1 MGVVYF
7 AGTGPGDPAL
17 IPLRGAELLRRADR
31 VLAATPLSPRL
42 LDHVADPGVVEV
54 GDDIESRL
62 VAAAEECPIVVRLIA
77 GDPFR
82 SAAAISE
89 MEALRAVGVRF
100 EVITAPSRLFAAPG
114 FAGVPLLAENSSA
127 GVAFA
132 TLGSSC
138 EGTDRDTPDMP
149 QDVLKAYADLLAA
162 GGTLVL
168 GETAVRSAEERED
181 SAAHVP
187 EVLERLLGAGFNG
200 EAPAVRIVNPGTPAQ
215 RVSRGRMAELLAES
229 EPPRGSSVL
238 VLGEAAR
245 PGADLSWFEQRPL
258 LGRTVVVTRPRGQAR
273 ELSVELTD
281 LGAVAEEFPTI
292 AIRPPGDPEPLREA
306 VRNVRSY
313 DWVVFTST
321 NGVDRFWEELL
332 HAGSDSRA
340 LGGARVACIGPGTA
354 AAVER
359 HGIRPDV
366 IPDTYVAEE
375 LAAAIAAE
383 GPLDDL
389 RILLPRAAVARPVL
403 PERLQAL
410 GARVDEVEAY
420 RAVPDTEGADRMRN
434 LIRSSAID
442 AITFTA
448 SSTVANF
455 VDAIGRAAILESARP
470 VIAAIG
476 PITAATARERGLPVD
491 VVANEHTIPGLVE
504 ALVAHFGGV
513 VFRGASG

>member
-31 VLAATPLSPRL
+31 VLAATPLPPRL

-54 GDDIESRL
+54 GDDLESRL

-82 SAAAISE
+82 SAAAVSE
-89 MEALRAVGVRF
+89 MEALRAAGVRF

-114 FAGVPLLAENSSA
+114 FAGVPLLAENSPA

-132 TLGSSC
+132 TLGSSS
-138 EGTDRDTPDMP
+138 ERAERDTPDMS
-149 QDVLKAYADLLAA
+149 QDVLTVHADLLAA

-168 GETAVRSAEERED
+168 GETAVQGA
-181 SAAHVP
+181 
-187 EVLERLLGAGFNG
+187 EVLKRLLSAGFDG

-229 EPPRGSSVL
+229 EPPRASSVL

-245 PGADLSWFEQRPL
+245 RGADLSWFEQRPL

-321 NGVDRFWEELL
+321 NGVDRFWEELV

-383 GPLDDL
+383 GPLDGV

-420 RAVPDTEGADRMRN
+420 RAVPDTEGADRMRS
-434 LIRSSAID
+434 LIRSRAID

-455 VDAIGRAAILESARP
+455 VDAIGRAAILDSARP

-504 ALVAHFGGV
+504 ALVAHFAGV